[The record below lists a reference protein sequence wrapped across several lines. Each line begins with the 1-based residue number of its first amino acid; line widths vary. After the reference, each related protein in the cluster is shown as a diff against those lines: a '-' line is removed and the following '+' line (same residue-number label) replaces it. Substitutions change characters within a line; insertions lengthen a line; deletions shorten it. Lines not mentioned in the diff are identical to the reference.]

1 MTDPFAAL
9 AAQFERTPYHR
20 ALGIRVEAVESDRV
34 RLRVPYKD
42 ENSNP
47 GKALH
52 GGVAASTINI
62 GGALA
67 AWTGVRA
74 SPALETGTLDL
85 SVNYLAAAIGEDIV
99 ADATVLRRGK
109 EIVYS
114 NVDVRN
120 DAGKPIA
127 KGLVTYRAF
136 DGAVQPDARELQ
148 LSALPDTIVPQLA
161 AHDAAD
167 AVPQLAHAFVS
178 IPFAARLGLKVAY
191 MKAGG
196 ARLEM
201 PFNPEHVDGNGA
213 VHEGALAAVIDTTG
227 AMASWSITGIDFRY
241 KASTIGIHVSYHA
254 PACGED
260 VVVQAR
266 TLRRNNEVFLNEVWV
281 SGCRSNRI
289 IATGEVTYRIVV
301 PATATSS

>member
-1 MTDPFAAL
+1 MAGPFAAL
-9 AAQFERTPYHR
+9 AAQFESTPYHR
-20 ALGIRVEAVESDRV
+20 VLGIRVEAVETDRV

-52 GGVAASTINI
+52 GGVAASAINI

-99 ADATVLRRGK
+99 AEATVLRRGK

-114 NVDVRN
+114 DVGVRN
-120 DAGKPIA
+120 DTGKPIA

-136 DGAVQPDARELQ
+136 DTAAQPHARERQ
-148 LSALPDTIVPQLA
+148 QSALPEAIVPQLA
-161 AHDAAD
+161 THGTAE
-167 AVPQLAHAFVS
+167 AVPELAHVFVS
-178 IPFAARLGLKVAY
+178 IPFTARLGLRVTY

-201 PFNPEHVDGNGA
+201 PFNPGHVDGNGA
-213 VHEGALAAVIDTTG
+213 IHEGALAAVIDTTA
-227 AMASWSITGIDFRY
+227 AMASWSITGLDLRY
-241 KASTIGIHVSYHA
+241 KASTVGIHVSYHA

-266 TLRRNNEVFLNEVWV
+266 ALRRNNEVFLNEAWV

-289 IATGEVTYRIVV
+289 IATGAVTYRIVV
-301 PATATSS
+301 PDTATG